1 MRVFIMGGRC
11 GLTKMMARVRVA
23 RGWVFK
29 ASERAGWDG
38 FNKTVC
44 NAKAASKN
52 PREGV
57 GGLNKGALQN
67 AAIF

>member
-38 FNKTVC
+38 LIKRFTTDNRKAKTPG
-44 NAKAASKN
+44 KGW
-52 PREGV
+52 EG
-57 GGLNKGALQN
+57 
-67 AAIF
+67 